1 MGFCNF
7 CMVEANQQKIIN
19 LRDLGNYRTNSME
32 NSKLSSVHTSIIS
45 FAALS
50 FVTEGL
56 YQMTIKQMYYLEK
69 DLEAGI
75 CGLGF
80 SAMV

>member
-1 MGFCNF
+1 
-7 CMVEANQQKIIN
+7 
-19 LRDLGNYRTNSME
+19 ME

-45 FAALS
+45 FAELS
-50 FVTEGL
+50 FMTEGL
-56 YQMTIKQMYYLEK
+56 YQMTIKADVYYFEK

-80 SAMV
+80 SAMVY

>member
-1 MGFCNF
+1 
-7 CMVEANQQKIIN
+7 
-19 LRDLGNYRTNSME
+19 ME

-75 CGLGF
+75 FGLGF
-80 SAMV
+80 SAMIY

>member
-1 MGFCNF
+1 
-7 CMVEANQQKIIN
+7 
-19 LRDLGNYRTNSME
+19 ME

-80 SAMV
+80 SAMVY